1 MANIQHGLYCVAV
14 TTAPQP
20 APCQEA
26 CVCQLKAGCWLQPV
40 VRMNPADKDH
50 STTTQILPM
59 LDDLGLRVL
68 VHVHTA
74 YA

>member
-1 MANIQHGLYCVAV
+1 
-14 TTAPQP
+14 
-20 APCQEA
+20 
-26 CVCQLKAGCWLQPV
+26 
-40 VRMNPADKDH
+40 MNPADKDH